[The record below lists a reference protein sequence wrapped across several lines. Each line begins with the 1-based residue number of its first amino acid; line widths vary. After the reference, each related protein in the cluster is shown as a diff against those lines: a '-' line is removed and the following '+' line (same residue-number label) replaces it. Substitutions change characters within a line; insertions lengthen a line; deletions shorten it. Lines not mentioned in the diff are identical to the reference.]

1 MLITCYYYDEF
12 EQKYLKTSYKEMIRL
27 EESDNIEYK
36 SRYEKLCR
44 RDDGKIPMVM
54 VKKGANRGFRRKP
67 ITGGNQGDYSRGERE
82 SFTHQG
88 NKEAIASLKELTIKS
103 GDETIKLYIE
113 RSECEKSVVCRGKRY
128 EIDIYLKLKRTEPA
142 EYFTKW
148 NGELWFEIFHTCKVD
163 YEQAVNFAIENKTL
177 FEYKVG
183 DFFSFYDNISVEG
196 YEKRKNHIA
205 EVYAKNGINGIL
217 ICQTHNS
224 SFFTRSWKRN
234 EKGHISAR
242 IGGTYFTVMRSKY
255 DDKKYIIIY
264 GDGKVKTSFN
274 GKEFITEEDAMKI
287 AEHLAFL
294 HYNKEK
300 IEKL

>member
-183 DFFSFYDNISVEG
+183 DFFSFYDNISEEG
-196 YEKRKNHIA
+196 LY
-205 EVYAKNGINGIL
+205 
-217 ICQTHNS
+217 S
-224 SFFTRSWKRN
+224 SRRSTGLERRVN
-234 EKGHISAR
+234 EKINP
-242 IGGTYFTVMRSKY
+242 YKY
-255 DDKKYIIIY
+255 VIY
-264 GDGKVKTSFN
+264 
-274 GKEFITEEDAMKI
+274 
-287 AEHLAFL
+287 
-294 HYNKEK
+294 
-300 IEKL
+300 